1 MKNLVIF
8 FQTVRSALLSAK
20 IEEDKFLRP
29 KQLECLDHHLIQK
42 QDLIAIL
49 PTGYCKSILFQVLH
63 WLGTSEENNIVIV
76 VVPLTSIT
84 RDKVIKCQFYRN
96 VESRW
101 AYCRQT
107 FAARESNF

>member
-1 MKNLVIF
+1 MAMNAEMERYEMETSKKKKNLVKF

-63 WLGTSEENNIVIV
+63 WLGTS
-76 VVPLTSIT
+76 
-84 RDKVIKCQFYRN
+84 D
-96 VESRW
+96 
-101 AYCRQT
+101 
-107 FAARESNF
+107 